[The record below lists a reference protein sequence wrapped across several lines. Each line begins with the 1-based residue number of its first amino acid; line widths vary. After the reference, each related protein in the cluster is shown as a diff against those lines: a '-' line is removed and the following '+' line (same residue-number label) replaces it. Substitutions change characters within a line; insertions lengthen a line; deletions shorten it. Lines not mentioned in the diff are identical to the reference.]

1 MLRHYCT
8 VVFRTILRNKVYTGI
23 VVIGLAFGMA
33 AFLLISGYV
42 RFEQSYD
49 RIHPGGDRIYRV
61 ESLFF
66 KNGVKTDHWATSTNG
81 YAPAMKQA
89 FPEVEAYTRIAWR
102 GSTRMVRYE
111 ATKFR
116 EDHVC
121 FADSNFFTFFNYP
134 VLKGD
139 RNSFLT
145 APNTV
150 VISESAAKRYFG
162 NADPLGKYLD
172 VSTIASTFHC
182 QVTGVFADLPQ
193 NSTMQFTMLLSW
205 TTARRITWDF
215 WYQHESYSFVRL
227 RPHAD
232 PQKLIAKFPALS
244 DKYKTEETMRE
255 SVWSIDLVP
264 LYDLHLNP
272 AKQNEIE
279 VKGNRQAV
287 LFLSAIAFVILIIGW
302 VNYINLS
309 TARAMD
315 RAREI
320 GIRKAVGSHK
330 SLLIFQFLFESL
342 LLNGLALVL
351 AIILVIS
358 SGWVLPGFLDIQTY
372 SFDWYSPGQYGLFAL
387 VFLVG
392 TGISGLY
399 PALVLSK
406 VKPALALKGQ
416 YRFTGSGAL
425 LRKGLVVFQ
434 FVTSMVLMVGTFVA
448 WRQLSYMMN
457 QDLGVRVDQILVL
470 RAPVKTE
477 NYDQKTQTLKNELKA
492 IPGIS
497 EVTGSGAIP
506 GKEVGQNLANR
517 RLHDSPQDDKLY
529 EMLMVDFDFMK
540 TYDLKLVAGRSFDRN
555 RPADSLGLVLN
566 ESAVKQFGF
575 QSSEQAIGEKIL
587 LETTHDRPNEII
599 GVVRDYHQQSLQ
611 KQFTPL
617 ILFMDPRYR
626 WLPTDY
632 YSLKIST
639 DQVDGLVDKVQA
651 VWGKFFPESSMDYFF
666 LDDFFNRQ
674 YRQDRQFGRTFLLFS
689 SLAILIA
696 CMGLFGM
703 TSYSTARRTKEIG
716 VRKVLGASVASV
728 LRLLAWDSV
737 RLLLLA
743 GSLAVPVSWYLMR
756 QWLSVYAFRINLNPV
771 HWLVPLLVLVF
782 IALATISYLTVKA
795 ALANPT
801 KSLQNE

>member
-8 VVFRTILRNKVYTGI
+8 VVFRTILRNKIYTGI

-33 AFLLISGYV
+33 AFLLISGYT

-49 RIHPGGDRIYRV
+49 RIHPNGDRIYRV
-61 ESLFF
+61 ESLFY
-66 KNGVKTDHWATSTNG
+66 KNGVETDHWATSTNG
-81 YAPAMKQA
+81 NVPAMKQA

-102 GSTRMVRYE
+102 GSTRVVRYE
-111 ATKFR
+111 QTKFR
-116 EDHVC
+116 EEHVC
-121 FADSNFFTFFNYP
+121 FADSNFFTFFNYA

-150 VISESAAKRYFG
+150 VISESAARRYFG

-172 VSTIASTFHC
+172 VSTIASSYHC

-193 NSTMQFTMLLSW
+193 NSTMKFSMLLSW
-205 TTARRITWDF
+205 TTSARRSWDF

-227 RPHAD
+227 RPQTD
-232 PQKLIAKFPALS
+232 PARLIAKFPAMS
-244 DKYKTEETMRE
+244 EKYKTAEALRDH
-255 SVWSIDLVP
+255 VWAIDLVP
-264 LYDLHLNP
+264 LYDIHLNP
-272 AKQNEIE
+272 ASQNEIE
-279 VKGNRQAV
+279 VKGNWRAV
-287 LFLSAIAFVILIIGW
+287 QFLSAIAFVILIIGW

-315 RAREI
+315 RAKEI
-320 GIRKAVGSHK
+320 GIRKTVGSHK
-330 SLLIFQFLFESL
+330 SLLVFQFLFESL
-342 LLNGLALVL
+342 LLNGLALLL
-351 AIILVIS
+351 AIVLVLIANFA
-358 SGWVLPGFLDIQTY
+358 LPNFLDIQTAL
-372 SFDWYSPGQYGLFAL
+372 FDWHEPGQYGLFVL
-387 VFLVG
+387 IFLFG
-392 TGISGLY
+392 IAISGIY
-399 PALVLSK
+399 PALVLSQ

-416 YRFTGSGAL
+416 YRFTGSGAF

-434 FVTSMVLMVGTFVA
+434 FSASMVLIVGTFVA

-457 QDLGVRVDQILVL
+457 QNLGVRTDQVLVL
-470 RAPVKTE
+470 KAPVKTD
-477 NYDQKTQTLKNELKA
+477 NYAQKTQTLKNELKS
-492 IPGIS
+492 IPGIT
-497 EVTGSGAIP
+497 EVTGSGAVP
-506 GKEVGQNLANR
+506 GKEVGQMLANR
-517 RLHDSPQDDKLY
+517 LLHEGPEADRLY
-529 EMLMVDFDFMK
+529 EMLMLDFDFMK
-540 TYDLKLVAGRSFDRN
+540 TYDLKLVAGRSFDRS

-575 QSSEQAIGEKIL
+575 KSNEQAIGEKVL
-587 LETTHDRPNEII
+587 LESTHDRPNEII
-599 GVVRDYHQQSLQ
+599 GVVKDYHQQGLQ

-617 ILFMDPRYR
+617 ILFMDPDYR

-639 DQVDGLVDKVQA
+639 DQVEGLVGKVQN
-651 VWGKFFPESSMDYFF
+651 VWGRFFPESSMDYFF

-674 YRQDRQFGRTFLLFS
+674 YQQDRQFGRTFILFS

-703 TSYSTARRTKEIG
+703 TSYSTSRRTKEIG
-716 VRKVLGASVASV
+716 VRKVLGASVGSV
-728 LRLLAWDSV
+728 LALLAWESV

-743 GSLAVPVSWYLMR
+743 GLVAIPVSWYLMS
-756 QWLSVYAFRINLNPV
+756 QWLSVYAFRIELNPI
-771 HWLVPLLVLVF
+771 HWLVPMLVLVV
-782 IALATISYLTVKA
+782 IALATISYLTIKA

-801 KSLQNE
+801 RSLQNE